1 MKYNPILIILFLL
14 ISTTSWAAGKKET
27 PHYDVVN
34 EYIRSLG
41 TIRNL
46 QKVARKDIEVDTKAD
61 DPVTAR
67 LMSGIRNSTRVKL
80 ELNYSI
86 QILKG
91 MKLNKPFDTL
101 LPTTIEF
108 YKNKIELYDELI
120 KIATNLLSGPKPGVD
135 YGKMAAIMPHITAQV
150 EYIDESIFQ
159 LMPLVFA
166 LLIDMKPDSEGHM
179 GHLNISTAQKQKLID
194 SINGY
199 FGESLHAKDKHWT
212 VSSAAVLRAYLL
224 KDYKCTDEWKN
235 KKLYHP
241 RIQKDTEVPRR

>member
-1 MKYNPILIILFLL
+1 MKYSPIIIILFLS
-14 ISTTSWAAGKKET
+14 ISAVSLAAEKKET

-41 TIRNL
+41 TIYNL
-46 QKVARKDIEVDTKAD
+46 QKVATKDIEVDKKAD
-61 DPVTAR
+61 DPTTAS

-86 QILKG
+86 QNLKG
-91 MKLNKPFDTL
+91 MNLNKPFDTL

-108 YKNKIELYDELI
+108 YKKKHELHDDLI
-120 KIATNLLSGPKPGVD
+120 KIVTTLLSGPKPGVD
-135 YGKMAAIMPHITAQV
+135 YGKMAAIMPQITAQV

-159 LMPLVFA
+159 LMPMVFA

-179 GHLNISTAQKQKLID
+179 SHLNISTAQKQKLID

-199 FGESLHAKDKHWT
+199 FGESLDQKDKNWT
-212 VSSAAVLRAYLL
+212 VSAAALLKTYLL
-224 KDYKCTDEWKN
+224 KDYKCTDEW
-235 KKLYHP
+235 
-241 RIQKDTEVPRR
+241 QK